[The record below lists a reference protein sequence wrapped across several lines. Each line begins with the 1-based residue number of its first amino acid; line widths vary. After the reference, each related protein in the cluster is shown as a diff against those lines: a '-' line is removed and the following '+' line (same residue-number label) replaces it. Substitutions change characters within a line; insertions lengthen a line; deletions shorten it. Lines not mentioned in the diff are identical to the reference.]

1 MDIGSLLIFGSLF
14 LLVGVFVSRP
24 FFEGRSVELSPTEGQ
39 VSSLLAER
47 DRILDSIRELDMDY
61 AMGKIRPED
70 YGDQRGGLLQ
80 RGAEVLRQLDEMAPH
95 IPLRETGA
103 QPELDGGPLPQGIAA
118 AASTTISTLDFDY
131 ELENLVSARRQSR
144 SIKAAGFCHRC
155 GNPIHQKD
163 RFCSRCGATV

>member
-24 FFEGRSVELSPTEGQ
+24 LFERSSTALSANEHRA
-39 VSSLLAER
+39 SSLLAER
-47 DRILDSIRELDMDY
+47 DRVLDSIRELDMDY
-61 AMGKIRPED
+61 AMGKISPED
-70 YGDQRGGLLQ
+70 YGDQRGGLLR
-80 RGAEVLRQLDEMAPH
+80 RGAEILRQLDEMAPN
-95 IPLRETGA
+95 IPLPETGHP
-103 QPELDGGPLPQGIAA
+103 PELDAGLLPQGFAA
-118 AASTTISTLDFDY
+118 VASTPVSTLEFDY